1 VNAFGDPSDDVLKA
15 RVTTIGPEEHTI
27 IAESGSQK
35 AKQWTIYDVGGS
47 QGQRGAHH
55 YEIGTLLKPLIFNNC
70 IAAWAQFFDDGTL
83 LLSLKTQLIQ
93 LTNTS

>member
-1 VNAFGDPSDDVLKA
+1 MSAFGDPSDDVLKA

-47 QGQRGAHH
+47 RGQRGAHH
-55 YEIGTLLKPLIFNNC
+55 YEIGALLNHS
-70 IAAWAQFFDDGTL
+70 FFT
-83 LLSLKTQLIQ
+83 IV
-93 LTNTS
+93 